1 MASSA
6 SRLSHLVPALLALL
20 PLLAGCQ
27 MTSNKPSLEQ
37 RMQEFMR
44 PYEQLKR
51 QKADLWRVGHE
62 PQVFD
67 FPDAGRVTVQRWE
80 LIGWPGDVYVNAR
93 IHYENT
99 TDQPRSEA
107 FVWLDVLD
115 ADDEVVGSTAV
126 RLVNP
131 MGYPFWPGH
140 GYVTEIRAR
149 TNGKH
154 LDPEGWNWTIACE
167 APVEPDAG
175 PEKRLINH
183 DLEDARSTFRPYLF
197 RTPLLQTP
205 LPTLTPGVTR
215 W

>member
-1 MASSA
+1 MFAKRSPSLLLMACA
-6 SRLSHLVPALLALL
+6 VL
-20 PLLAGCQ
+20 PLTACK
-27 MTSNKPSLEQ
+27 MTPRTPPLSE
-37 RMQEFMR
+37 RMEVFMR
-44 PYEQLKR
+44 PYESLKR

-67 FPDAGRVTVQRWE
+67 FPDAGRVTVKRWE
-80 LIGWPGDVYVNAR
+80 LIGWPGDVYVQAR

-99 TDQPRSEA
+99 TDEPRSEA

-115 ADDEVVGSTAV
+115 DEDQVVGSTAM

-149 TNGKH
+149 TNGSH
-154 LDPEGWNWTIACE
+154 LDPDGWNWTIACE
-167 APVEPDAG
+167 APVESDPG

-183 DLEDARSTFRPYLF
+183 DLEDARAMFRPYLF
-197 RTPLLQTP
+197 RTPFVQTP
-205 LPTLTPGVTR
+205 VPPLTPGVTR